1 MTISQP
7 TFLVDLKK
15 CNQNIQKILALA
27 EKYQLDFR
35 PHFKTHQSSVIG
47 ELFREAGIT
56 KITVSSV
63 DMAAF
68 FISQGWRDIT
78 IAFPLNILEMK
89 RINDLAQNAGINLL
103 ADNISHLE
111 AIQSHL
117 QHQAG
122 VFIEIDTGDHRT
134 GIQASDRDKIAGM
147 IQKINRT
154 KTANFKGFLTH
165 AGHTYH
171 AKDHQKI
178 EKIHHHTVQCMN
190 DLKDLFS
197 EHNPII
203 SIGNTPSCS
212 IAGNFTGID
221 EIRPG
226 NFVYYDLT
234 QYTLGA
240 CRESEIAV
248 VLAAPVVSKNEQRKE
263 ITVHGGGVHLS
274 KEFLELNGQRIYGK
288 IVLLRE
294 KGWSDSLD
302 NCFVTKLSQEHG
314 TITVSEKYYNQ
325 LNIGDMIGI
334 LPVHSCMTANSMKEN
349 TKFIIA

>member
-1 MTISQP
+1 MTIIQP

-15 CNQNIQKILALA
+15 CNQNIQKILAIA

-63 DMAAF
+63 DMAVF
-68 FISQGWRDIT
+68 FISRGWRDIT

-89 RINDLAQNAGINLL
+89 RINALAQNASINLL
-103 ADNISHLE
+103 ADHISHLE

-134 GIQASDRDKIAGM
+134 GIQATDKDKIAGM

-154 KTANFKGFLTH
+154 EFANFKGFLTH

-171 AKDHQKI
+171 AKNQQEI
-178 EKIHHHTVQCMN
+178 LKIHNHTVQYMN
-190 DLKDLFS
+190 DLKTLFS
-197 EHNPII
+197 GHNPIA

-212 IAGNFTGID
+212 IASNFTNID

-234 QYTLGA
+234 QHTLGA

-248 VLAAPVVSKNEQRKE
+248 VLAAPVVSKKPEKSE
-263 ITVHGGGVHLS
+263 IIVHSGGVHLS
-274 KEFLELNGQRIYGK
+274 KEFLNFNGQCIYGK

-294 KGWSDSLD
+294 RGWSESLD

-314 TITVSEKYYNQ
+314 TIKIDEKYYNQ
-325 LNIGDMIGI
+325 LNIGDVIGI
-334 LPVHSCMTANSMKEN
+334 LPVHSCMTANLMKEN
-349 TKFIIA
+349 TKYIIR